1 VRIDRLVIADGDR
14 HFTLPLHPRLTVVA
28 GVGQLERE
36 ALASE
41 LIGSLGRGRPQV
53 HLEMTDDAGR
63 RLALYRPSRGA
74 TRVIDVETATDASPE
89 FRGDD
94 GAVNLWS
101 TYGIDQRRGSRL
113 LRLTASEIANASHS
127 DAVVKHLASL
137 DQAELWSLA
146 TAVRVTDEQLQLHAE
161 DGAVPTDAK
170 LIELVERRHSELD
183 RATAEA
189 RDTLRHL
196 QTIAVLGMVLALVA
210 LLVRP
215 MVAAPGALV
224 ALLALA
230 ASMQVRRRSIRAQAA
245 AQDALD
251 EAGADSYLSFHLRRV
266 SGILAEDET
275 RRRLLELARDAREAA
290 ARWAALVGDVSL
302 DWALEHQEEIRAA
315 AGIRSEL
322 QRLETLSGA
331 ATTVAQER
339 TTDLAHALVARL
351 ATLRHLGADGESF
364 PLVLDEPF
372 TGITTAMKPALLELL
387 LRSAGAPQ
395 LVFLTDDDEIA
406 SWARVEMLTG
416 ELTVLEPRA
425 TPIHA

>member
-1 VRIDRLVIADGDR
+1 VRIDRLVIGDGDR
-14 HFTLPLHPRLTVVA
+14 HFTLQLHRRLTVVA
-28 GVGQLERE
+28 GVGRLERE

-41 LIGSLGRGRPQV
+41 LIAALGQGRPQV
-53 HLEMTDDAGR
+53 HLEMTDDGGR
-63 RLALYRPSRGA
+63 RIALYRPRRGA
-74 TRVIDVETATDASPE
+74 TRVIDVGSATDVSQQ
-89 FRGDD
+89 FRGED
-94 GAVNLWS
+94 GAVNLWA
-101 TYGIDQRRGSRL
+101 TYDIDPMHGSRL
-113 LRLTASEIANASHS
+113 LRLTASEIANATHS
-127 DAVVKHLASL
+127 DAIVKHLAGL

-146 TAVRVTDEQLQLHAE
+146 TAVRVTDEQLQLHAGG
-161 DGAVPTDAK
+161 GAVPTDAK

-183 RATAEA
+183 AATAEA

-196 QTIAVLGMVLALVA
+196 LTIAVLATALALVA
-210 LLVRP
+210 LFVRP
-215 MVAAPGALV
+215 VVAAPGALV

-230 ASMQVRRRSIRAQAA
+230 AAWQMHRRSIRALAA

-251 EAGADSYLSFHLRRV
+251 EAGADSYLSFHLQRV
-266 SGILAEDET
+266 SGMLAEDET

-331 ATTVAQER
+331 TAEVAEER

-351 ATLRHLGADGESF
+351 AMLRHLGAGDESF

-425 TPIHA
+425 APIHA